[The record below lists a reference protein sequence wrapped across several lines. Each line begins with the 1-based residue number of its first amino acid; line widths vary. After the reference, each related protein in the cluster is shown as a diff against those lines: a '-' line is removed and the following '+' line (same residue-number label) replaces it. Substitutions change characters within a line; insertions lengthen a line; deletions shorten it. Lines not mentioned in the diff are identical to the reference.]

1 MTQIS
6 LKSVAKNFPRFSL
19 GPVDFEVKSGEF
31 FGIFGPPSS
40 GKTSIL
46 KAILGLLP
54 IDGGTIAFDGQD
66 IADLPVES
74 RNVAMVFQN
83 LSLFPHMTGRENI
96 IYPLIE
102 RNFAKDEIERRLA
115 EVAEVLHISHIL
127 HKNPSQMSGGERQR
141 IGLGRAFIGDSR
153 AILMDEPIAALDA
166 RLREEMRVELKR
178 LQREK
183 NQTFIYVSHDE
194 EEVLAISDRVA
205 IIIDGK
211 IEQVGT
217 PSEVY
222 DRPANM
228 AVARLIGSPPMNF
241 FNGLGNASAGTFSS
255 EKLNAIV
262 PVAGIPSGEI
272 TLGVRPEDLHI
283 SDQGIAGKVLTLEPL
298 GSYTIINAEIGGQP
312 VKIRASGQVSM
323 AEGASINVAPDT
335 RHIHLFGTDG
345 KRIG

>member
-54 IDGGTIAFDGQD
+54 IDGGTIGFDGQD

-96 IYPLIE
+96 IYPLNE

-255 EKLNAIV
+255 EKLNSIV
-262 PVAGIPSGEI
+262 PVADIPSGEI

-283 SDQGIAGKVLTLEPL
+283 SDRGIAGKVLTLEPL

-312 VKIRASGQVSM
+312 VKIRASGQVSI
-323 AEGASINVAPDT
+323 AEGASINVTPDT

>member
-1 MTQIS
+1 MTQIL
-6 LKSVAKNFPRFSL
+6 LKGVAKTFPRFSL

-54 IDGGTIAFDGQD
+54 IDGGMITFDGQD
-66 IADLPVES
+66 TAQIPVES

-102 RNFAKDEIERRLA
+102 RNFSKDEIERRLA

-205 IIIDGK
+205 VIIDGK

-217 PSEVY
+217 PAEVY
-222 DRPANM
+222 DQPANM

-241 FNGLGNASAGTFSS
+241 FKGRGDASTGTFSS
-255 EKLNAIV
+255 NLFNATV
-262 PVAGIPSGEI
+262 QVAGIPSGEV
-272 TLGVRPEDLHI
+272 TLGVRPEDLHL
-283 SDQGIAGKVLTLEPL
+283 SDSGIAGKVLTLEPL

-323 AEGASINVAPDT
+323 AEGTSIHVSADT
-335 RHIHLFGTDG
+335 RHIHIFGPDG
-345 KRIG
+345 NKVG

>member
-54 IDGGTIAFDGQD
+54 IDGGTIGFDGQD

-96 IYPLIE
+96 IYPLNE

-255 EKLNAIV
+255 EKLNSIV
-262 PVAGIPSGEI
+262 PVADIPSGEI

-283 SDQGIAGKVLTLEPL
+283 SDRGIAGKVLTLEPL

-312 VKIRASGQVSM
+312 VKIRASGQVSI